1 MTNPLYELAVE
12 RRIAAA
18 PERVWRVWTERLPE
32 WWAPKPWTTRV
43 IEMDLRP
50 GGRTAMVMK
59 GPDGETPPMEGV
71 FLEVTPSR
79 RIVLTNAFTVGW
91 IPSPPFMVALFDFQR
106 DGEGT
111 LYRAAARHWD
121 EATLKQH
128 EAMGFTGG
136 WSQVARQLAELAEA

>member
-1 MTNPLYELAVE
+1 MTNPAYELAVE

-18 PERVWRVWTERLPE
+18 PERVWSVWTGRLPD

-43 IEMDLRP
+43 IDMDLRP
-50 GGRTAMVMK
+50 GGRSAMVMS

-71 FLEVTPSR
+71 FLEVTPAR
-79 RIVLTNAFTVGW
+79 RIVLTDAFSVGW
-91 IPSPPFMVALFDFQR
+91 IPSPAFMVSLFDFQP

-128 EAMGFTGG
+128 EAMGFAEG
-136 WSQVARQLAELAEA
+136 WGQVARQLAELAEA